1 MTKIALRKHSLNADL
16 HIHALEDPQTG
27 MDMPPEVQERHLID
41 ICGSAIL
48 KGLDIIGIVSRNSYE
63 PGELCK
69 KIIQEKNYDLVCLSG
84 IEIKSAEGLQVI
96 VYNSK
101 KIPQPGQIIE
111 KICRIAHKNG
121 GVVMAIQ
128 PSRRNVQKL
137 NKLTEGT
144 TAPDFIEIFN
154 DITQGGYSKS
164 FVDTSP
170 NPQYQLLM
178 NSASRNA
185 RDLDKSIMMSRIP
198 RRLLIK
204 KGILSEDQGVN
215 YQPSYL
221 QKMDSQNYMQRVV

>member
-1 MTKIALRKHSLNADL
+1 MKKIALRKHSLNSDL
-16 HIHALEDPQTG
+16 HIHALQDPNTG
-27 MDMPPEVQERHLID
+27 MDAPEEVQERHLID

-48 KGLDIIGIVSRNSYE
+48 KGLDIIGIISRNSYM

-84 IEIKSAEGLQVI
+84 IETESAEGLQVI

-101 KIPQPGQIIE
+101 KIPQKGQPID

-137 NKLTEGT
+137 NRLSEGT

-170 NPQYQLLM
+170 DPQYQLLM
-178 NSASRNA
+178 NSAARNA
-185 RDLDKSIMMSRIP
+185 RDLDKSMMMSRIP
-198 RRLLIK
+198 RKVLIK
-204 KGILSEDQGVN
+204 KGILDEEQGVN

-221 QKMDSQNYMQRVV
+221 QRIENQNYMQGMV